1 MIAVRQ
7 AAEGRTESH
16 PIELQIGWLIE
27 RYGIDVLGPEPDFMQ
42 IVKATR
48 AAQIYSAFERLG
60 HKDGHKLLSKG
71 EWRLVRDITLLEDEW
86 HSKK

>member
-1 MIAVRQ
+1 V
-7 AAEGRTESH
+7 AEGRTEGQ
-16 PIELQIGWLIE
+16 PIELQIGWLLE
-27 RYGIDVLGPEPDFMQ
+27 RYGLGVLGPKPDFMLM
-42 IVKATR
+42 VRATR

-86 HSKK
+86 QHNKK